1 MIVRKAR
8 TETMPAPGKN
18 VYMSRYEDHIERQ
31 IRQAQE
37 RGEFE
42 NLPGAGKPL
51 SGKGQPLHEDW
62 WLQEYLTREQ
72 AGTEALP
79 TNIRLNKEHGELAS
93 TLAREHSE
101 QRVREIVADLN
112 VRIDA
117 ARRGIAD
124 GPPLRVGPVDVEE
137 AVAQWRES
145 KKTAG

>member
-62 WLQEYLTREQ
+62 
-72 AGTEALP
+72 TEALP